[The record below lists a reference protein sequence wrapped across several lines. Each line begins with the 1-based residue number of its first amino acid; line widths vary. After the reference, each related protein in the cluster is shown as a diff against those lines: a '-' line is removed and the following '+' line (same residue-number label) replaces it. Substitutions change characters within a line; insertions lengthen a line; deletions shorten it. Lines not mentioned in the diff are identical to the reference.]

1 MEKPV
6 ISGTDKSGQN
16 RLRFICAFFNYNE
29 KGGDFMNKFKRMIAV
44 CAAVGMLCS
53 TVYAQGTHDLGY
65 RVKMNEEQVTV
76 TEDDFVSDID
86 NSNLDVS
93 VVKQQGDTRTTIFTG
108 KLKDYDNG
116 RWVYTDFSE
125 IQFMVVM
132 EWEGPEDE
140 LIYIIPKKE
149 TEIERSAQATVM
161 SADVIQPS
169 LNIVENF
176 YINNSKITENYE
188 TQEIRGGD
196 NLCAN
201 CSITNTGSAK
211 QSVQLILC
219 AYNMQGRLIGI
230 ISSEP
235 YNLEAGETKNF
246 EKSMTIDSSI
256 TNCYAKVM
264 IWDGIGSLRP
274 LHSSLEV
281 GKNSVSHETAVATVN
296 CVANKEYNLV
306 TTIENMPQN
315 DAGHYKIKYDPT
327 KLELIDLCSLT
338 YKKELQV
345 GDIPGTSI
353 KIVGL
358 DIAKG
363 EIIFESPNS
372 GARNVSKVLNA
383 VKFKAL
389 VSDVQTVITIE

>member
-1 MEKPV
+1 
-6 ISGTDKSGQN
+6 
-16 RLRFICAFFNYNE
+16 
-29 KGGDFMNKFKRMIAV
+29 MNKFKRMVAV
-44 CAAVGMLCS
+44 CATVGMLWT
-53 TVYAQGTHDLGY
+53 TVYAQETRDLGY
-65 RVKMNEEQVTV
+65 KVKIEEGQVTV
-76 TEDDFVSDID
+76 TEDALVSDID

-161 SADVIQPS
+161 STDVIQPS

-201 CSITNTGSAK
+201 YSITNTGSAE
-211 QSVQLILC
+211 QYVQLILC

-235 YNLEAGETKNF
+235 YNLDAGETKSF

-281 GKNSVSHETAVATVN
+281 GKDSVSHETAVATVN

-358 DIAKG
+358 NMTKG

-372 GARNVSKVLNA
+372 EARNVSKVLNA